1 LYQTPLGLKQVLTT
15 PLQPIQW
22 PRLTGNQQA
31 WIKRDDLNHPLIQ
44 GNKWHK
50 LRLNILAAQQA
61 GCAGLLTFGGAYS
74 NHIAATAAAA
84 YDYGMAATAIIRG
97 DELSDNQQAW
107 SSTLKNAAA
116 HGMTFQF
123 VSRSDYRQRNQ
134 ADWLAQLQLAYP
146 NYYLIPEGGSNE
158 MAITAMADVMAQ
170 INDQCPDWTHLLC
183 AVGTG
188 ATLAGLAKAAPN
200 KATLNKAVWGIASL
214 KQAEHL
220 IPQIETWIGPAKS
233 NWRLLSGLGNTPF
246 HGGGYGKTTAEI
258 TAIQQQFEQHN
269 DLLLDP
275 IYTAKLVYAFDHLLA
290 HNAFPEDSRIII
302 YHSGGLQGRSDRHET

>member
-1 LYQTPLGLKQVLTT
+1 MYQTPLGLKQVLTT

-31 WIKRDDLNHPLIQ
+31 WIKRDDLNHPRIQ

-61 GCAGLLTFGGAYS
+61 GCAGLLTFGGAHS

-84 YDYGMAATAIIRG
+84 YDYGMAATGIIRG
-97 DELSDNQQAW
+97 DELNDNQQAW
-107 SSTLKNAAA
+107 SATLKNAAA
-116 HGMTFQF
+116 QGMRFQF

-134 ADWLAQLQLAYP
+134 ADWLAKWHAAYP
-146 NYYLIPEGGSNE
+146 NYYVIPEGGSNE
-158 MAITAMADVMAQ
+158 LAITAMADVIAQ

-200 KATLNKAVWGIASL
+200 KTVWGIASL

-220 IPQIETWIGPAKS
+220 IPQIETWIGQPQS
-233 NWRLLSGLGNTPF
+233 NWRLLSDLEHTPF
-246 HGGGYGKTTAEI
+246 HGGGYGKTTPAI
-258 TAIQQQFEQHN
+258 TAMQQQFEQLN
-269 DLLLDP
+269 RLLLDP
-275 IYTAKLVYAFDHLLA
+275 IYTAKVVYAFDHLLA

-302 YHSGGLQGRSDRHET
+302 YHSGGLQGRGDWHET